1 MQSINSSVSG
11 LELNNLA
18 TESTLSQVS
27 SVLTDI
33 RSYYQSSKV
42 YDDDD
47 NPVNAIDLS
56 DGTTLYYES
65 FVNVTP
71 LDAELNY

>member
-1 MQSINSSVSG
+1 MRINSKRTKNFSEVAIGEVFSDDG
-11 LELNNLA
+11 LIAIKIE
-18 TESTLSQVS
+18 
-27 SVLTDI
+27 
-33 RSYYQSSKV
+33 RV

-47 NPVNAIDLS
+47 SPVNAIDLS

-65 FVNVTP
+65 FVSVTP